1 MDATTNKQMLSE
13 DNLRSLLR
21 SQNSTASSLHVRPNE
36 KLLAKCPTPSALLE
50 RWNPSLQATAAS
62 RVIADLSLNRD
73 IPALVD
79 VKNTYGE
86 QTAYQWLLVQ
96 LLSLNNYTGVNNG
109 MTDAQV
115 SELAYLILSNYY
127 YLNLAEI
134 MQFVAKFK
142 LGIYGQ
148 FYGSVDPLKITS
160 ALQTYIRDRNRS
172 IDDAENERKR
182 KERERQAEENRKN
195 AITYEEYLKLKN
207 QQ

>member
-21 SQNSTASSLHVRPNE
+21 SQNSTASSLQVRNE

-62 RVIADLSLNRD
+62 KVIADLSLNRD
-73 IPALVD
+73 IPALMD

-96 LLSLNNYTGVNNG
+96 LLSLNNYAGVNNG

-134 MQFVAKFK
+134 MQFIAKFK

-160 ALQTYIRDRNRS
+160 ALQSYIRDRNRS

-195 AITYEEYLKLKN
+195 AVTYEEYLKLKN

>member
-1 MDATTNKQMLSE
+1 
-13 DNLRSLLR
+13 
-21 SQNSTASSLHVRPNE
+21 
-36 KLLAKCPTPSALLE
+36 
-50 RWNPSLQATAAS
+50 
-62 RVIADLSLNRD
+62 
-73 IPALVD
+73 
-79 VKNTYGE
+79 
-86 QTAYQWLLVQ
+86 
-96 LLSLNNYTGVNNG
+96 

-160 ALQTYIRDRNRS
+160 ALQSYIRDRNRS

-195 AITYEEYLKLKN
+195 AVTYEEYLKLKN

>member
-1 MDATTNKQMLSE
+1 M
-13 DNLRSLLR
+13 
-21 SQNSTASSLHVRPNE
+21 
-36 KLLAKCPTPSALLE
+36 
-50 RWNPSLQATAAS
+50 
-62 RVIADLSLNRD
+62 
-73 IPALVD
+73 D

-96 LLSLNNYTGVNNG
+96 LLSLNNYAGVNNG

-134 MQFVAKFK
+134 MQFIAKFK

-160 ALQTYIRDRNRS
+160 ALQSYIRDRNRS

-195 AITYEEYLKLKN
+195 AVTYEEYLKLKN